1 MTRFTRNFLVY
12 LAVVIFWS
20 LGLMTFFLVYNL
32 YLLDLGFDEV
42 FIGKVSAAMTLGS
55 LAITL
60 PSGFLLNRY
69 GINRVLQVC
78 AFATGVSLV
87 LRSSVH
93 VPWLLVLFSFVN
105 GAAIGAWMVSIPP
118 FLTQNTRAEF
128 RSRAFSL
135 CYATYIGTGALAGVL
150 SGFLSIHLAPW
161 FGVEP
166 LSPLLV
172 KKYLLWGCS
181 CLIVLTFFPPF
192 VSARKNKRTGNS
204 GHAWIRHS

>member
-1 MTRFTRNFLVY
+1 MIRFTRNFLVY

-20 LGLMTFFLVYNL
+20 LGLMTFFLVYNF

-105 GAAIGAWMVSIPP
+105 GAAIGAWMGSIPP
-118 FLTQNTRAEF
+118 FLTQNTRAE
-128 RSRAFSL
+128 
-135 CYATYIGTGALAGVL
+135 
-150 SGFLSIHLAPW
+150 
-161 FGVEP
+161 
-166 LSPLLV
+166 
-172 KKYLLWGCS
+172 
-181 CLIVLTFFPPF
+181 
-192 VSARKNKRTGNS
+192 
-204 GHAWIRHS
+204 